1 VTRFIADLHVHSKY
15 SRATSKEMELDAIAR
30 WGRLKGIKLV
40 ATGDFTHPLYFAEIK
55 ARLEPAADGIYRLK
69 EGEQE
74 TLFILVTEVS
84 NIFTQGKQTNR
95 RTHTLIF
102 APNIE
107 VAEKINTALSRLG
120 KLGSDGRP
128 IFGFPTKDL
137 VKIVLDCS
145 PDCLLVPAH
154 AWTPWFSVFGANSG
168 FDSLAECFEEQARNI
183 HAIETG
189 LSSDPE
195 MNWRLSALDA
205 ITLISNSDAHSPGK
219 LGREANA
226 LACALE
232 YKEIARV
239 IKEKDPAGLLFTVEF
254 FPEEGKYH
262 YDGHRMCNVLYTP
275 EESKAHKNICPVCNR
290 PLTVGVMHRVEEL
303 ADRPEGFVPPKAI
316 PTIHLIPLEEIIA
329 EAMEQGVG
337 TKGVQQEYM
346 RMIEQGG
353 SEFAILIDLPSEEI
367 KKIASPKVYEGIM
380 LVRQGKLKIVPGYDG
395 VYGRINIFPKEGETE
410 KPPEGKEQ
418 MSLF

>member
-1 VTRFIADLHVHSKY
+1 MTRFIADLHVHSKY

-30 WGRLKGIKLV
+30 WCRIKGIKLV

-55 ARLEPAADGIYRLK
+55 ARLEPAAEGIYRLK
-69 EGEQE
+69 QGEQE
-74 TLFILVTEVS
+74 THFILVTEVS
-84 NIFTQGKQTNR
+84 NIFTQGRQTNR

-102 APNIE
+102 SPNIE
-107 VAEKINTALSRLG
+107 TAEKINISLGRLG

-128 IFGFPTKDL
+128 IFGFPAKDL

-145 PDCLLVPAH
+145 QDCLLVPAH
-154 AWTPWFSVFGANSG
+154 AWTPWFSVFGASSG
-168 FDSLAECFEEQARNI
+168 FDSLAECFEEQARHI
-183 HAIETG
+183 SAIETG

-195 MNWRLSALDA
+195 MNWRLSALDP
-205 ITLISNSDAHSPGK
+205 ITLISNSDAHSPSK
-219 LGREANA
+219 IGREANA
-226 LACALE
+226 FACALE

-239 IKEKDPAGLLFTVEF
+239 IKEKDPAGLLFTIEF

-275 EESKAHKNICPVCNR
+275 EESKEHNNICPVCNR
-290 PLTVGVMHRVEEL
+290 QLTVGVMHRVAEL

-316 PTIHLIPLEEIIA
+316 PSIHLIPLEEIIA
-329 EAMEQGVG
+329 EALEQGPN

-346 RMIEQGG
+346 RMVEAGG
-353 SEFAILIDLPSEEI
+353 SEMAILIDMPSEEI
-367 KKIASPKVYEGIM
+367 KKIATPKVYEGIM
-380 LVRQGKLKIVPGYDG
+380 LVRQGKLKIIPGYDG
-395 VYGRINIFPKEGETE
+395 VYGQINIFPKEGEAE

-418 MSLF
+418 MNLF